1 MNEVPEIAFGPVPSR
16 RLGRSLGINNI
27 PPKLCSYSCVY
38 CQLGRTLSYSAERR
52 KFYDSESIKD
62 AVSKKIREAEERGER
77 IDYLTFVPDG
87 EPTLDANLGKEIRD
101 VKDFGIKVAVI
112 SNSSLI
118 WSEDVRNDL
127 MESDWVSL
135 KVDSTE
141 PGTWV
146 RVDRPK
152 GSVKLEKV
160 LDGIRIFASEY
171 KGYLATET
179 MLVDGIQDEDDVAG
193 ISKFIRDVPG
203 VKKSYLAVPTR
214 PPAEKWVRP
223 PDENFINLAF
233 QVFSKYLGQEKV
245 EYLIGY
251 EGNEFSITGNV
262 LDSILDTTSVHPM
275 RRDAIEKALRENGSG
290 WDEFEKLVKEG
301 RMVELEYEGKTYF
314 MRKIQTR

>member
-1 MNEVPEIAFGPVPSR
+1 MDDIPEIAFGPVPSR

-52 KFYDSESIKD
+52 KFYDSGSIID
-62 AVSKKIREAEERGER
+62 AVSKKIKEAEARGDR

-87 EPTLDANLGKEIRD
+87 EPTLDAGLGKEIRD
-101 VKDFGIKVAVI
+101 VKDFGIRVAVI

-135 KVDSTE
+135 KVDATE

-179 MLVDGIQDEDDVAG
+179 MLVDGIQDENDVTG
-193 ISKFIRDVPG
+193 ISKFIKEVST

-223 PDENFINLAF
+223 PEENFINSAF
-233 QVFSKYLGQEKV
+233 QIFSRYLGQEKV

-251 EGNEFSITGNV
+251 EGNEFSITGDV

-275 RRDAIEKALRENGSG
+275 RREAIEKALRENGSG
-290 WDEFEKLVKEG
+290 WDAFENLITEG